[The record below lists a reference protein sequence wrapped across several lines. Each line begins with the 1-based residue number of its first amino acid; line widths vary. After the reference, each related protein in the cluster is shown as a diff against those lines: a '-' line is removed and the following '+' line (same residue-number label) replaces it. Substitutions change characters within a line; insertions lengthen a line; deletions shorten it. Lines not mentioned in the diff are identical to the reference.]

1 MLGYIQFPLME
12 KEVPMKKAL
21 VALVALLLAVPQ
33 SYAGM
38 IATPSPER
46 ERVLSIVERPE
57 VARQLEKFGIL
68 PVQARDRVAAM
79 SEAEV
84 ASLAGK
90 LESLPAG
97 GALSNQDLVLI
108 VLVTLLVIVL
118 VIAL

>member
-1 MLGYIQFPLME
+1 M
-12 KEVPMKKAL
+12 
-21 VALVALLLAVPQ
+21 
-33 SYAGM
+33 
-38 IATPSPER
+38 
-46 ERVLSIVERPE
+46 
-57 VARQLEKFGIL
+57 
-68 PVQARDRVAAM
+68 AAM